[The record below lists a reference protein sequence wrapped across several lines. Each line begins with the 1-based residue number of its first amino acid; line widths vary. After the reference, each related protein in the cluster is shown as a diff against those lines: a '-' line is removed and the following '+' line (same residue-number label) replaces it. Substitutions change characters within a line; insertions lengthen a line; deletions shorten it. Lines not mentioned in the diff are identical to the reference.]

1 MVKQLNEKKIFFSIV
16 DKSSNLLVFFMI
28 IFSIIFILL
37 SNAVTLRRDKSI
49 LFSRVAIIVLL
60 YSSLLAISGLY
71 INYLDTGIGLYGGL
85 FHATSTTQ
93 VFHIFIFVISA
104 FILQLTAFYPRKVW
118 LPEYSSINKLFLY
131 DFLYYRTKIVNKMGE
146 QFQIIE
152 YPLILLFIITGAI
165 FLLSASDLVSIFL
178 SVELQSYGL
187 YLLSTI
193 YRNSEQATSG
203 GLTYFLLGGLS
214 SCFILLGTGL
224 LYANSGTTNLDGIYI
239 ITSLSDLAN
248 DNSNNIIY
256 GYKSYY
262 INSSLLILSVGFLFK
277 VSAAPFHF
285 WSPDVYDAIPT
296 IVTTFVAI
304 VAKISIFIFLL
315 ELVHYTS
322 NNLFNFQF
330 TWTTTLLVSSL
341 LSLIIGT
348 VVGLTQFRIKRL
360 FAYSTISHVGF
371 ILLALSINSIE
382 SIQAFIFYLMQY
394 SISNLN
400 AFIILI
406 SIGFS
411 LYCYI
416 NDDKEFKQLLDKN
429 NSPIQLISQ
438 LKGYFY
444 INPIL
449 ALSLAITIFSFVGI
463 PPLIGFFAKQM
474 VLSAAL
480 DNGYIFMALVAILTS
495 VISAVYY
502 LNIIK
507 QVFFDKTDYKINPEL
522 INIKLD
528 GNILKNNVLVQNL
541 NFNTNNIV
549 LSSYLTITISILTLV
564 ILLFM
569 FVPQEWL
576 SLANILA
583 LIIFNS

>member
-1 MVKQLNEKKIFFSIV
+1 MLIYSILFV
-16 DKSSNLLVFFMI
+16 
-28 IFSIIFILL
+28 LL

-49 LFSRVAIIVLL
+49 LFSRVAIIVLT
-60 YSSLLAISGLY
+60 YCSLLALY
-71 INYLDTGIGLYGGL
+71 SLIIQNSFKGIGLFGGL
-85 FHATSTTQ
+85 FHTTTITQ
-93 VFHIFIFVISA
+93 IFQIFIFLISA
-104 FILQLTAFYPRKVW
+104 VILQLTSFYPRRVW
-118 LPEYSSINKLFLY
+118 LKEYSSLNKLMFYKL
-131 DFLYYRTKIVNKMGE
+131 LYYRTKIVNKMGE
-146 QFQIIE
+146 QFKIIE

-165 FLLSASDLVSIFL
+165 FLVSTSDLVSIFI
-178 SVELQSYGL
+178 SIELQSYGL
-187 YLLSTI
+187 YLLSTL
-193 YRNSEQATSG
+193 YRNSELATSG

-224 LYANSGTTNLDGIYI
+224 LYANSGTTNLEGMYV
-239 ITSLSDLAN
+239 ITSLSDIGNELT
-248 DNSNNIIY
+248 NNVLY
-256 GYKSYY
+256 WYKSYY
-262 INSSLLILSVGFLFK
+262 INFSLLILSVGFLFK

-322 NNLFNFQF
+322 NSLFNFQF
-330 TWTTTLLVSSL
+330 SWTSSLLVSSL

-411 LYCYI
+411 LYFYI
-416 NDDKEFKQLLDKN
+416 NDSEDYKGLPDKN
-429 NSPIQLISQ
+429 NSPIQLITQ

-444 INPIL
+444 INPVL
-449 ALSLAITIFSFVGI
+449 ALSLSVTIFSFVGI

-480 DNGYIFMALVAILTS
+480 DSGYVFLALVAILTS

-502 LNIIK
+502 LNIIR
-507 QVFFDKTDYKINPEL
+507 QVFFDKSEYTTSPEL
-522 INIKLD
+522 ININLH
-528 GNILKNNVLVQNL
+528 GTILKNNVLVEEL
-541 NFNTNNIV
+541 IFKPKNII
-549 LSSYLTITISILTLV
+549 LSSYLTITISILTLI
-564 ILLFM
+564 ILLFI
-569 FVPQEWL
+569 FIPNEWL
-576 SLANILA
+576 SMANILA
-583 LIIFNS
+583 LILFNS

>member
-1 MVKQLNEKKIFFSIV
+1 M
-16 DKSSNLLVFFMI
+16 
-28 IFSIIFILL
+28 
-37 SNAVTLRRDKSI
+37 
-49 LFSRVAIIVLL
+49 
-60 YSSLLAISGLY
+60 
-71 INYLDTGIGLYGGL
+71 
-85 FHATSTTQ
+85 
-93 VFHIFIFVISA
+93 
-104 FILQLTAFYPRKVW
+104 
-118 LPEYSSINKLFLY
+118 
-131 DFLYYRTKIVNKMGE
+131 
-146 QFQIIE
+146 
-152 YPLILLFIITGAI
+152 
-165 FLLSASDLVSIFL
+165 
-178 SVELQSYGL
+178 
-187 YLLSTI
+187 
-193 YRNSEQATSG
+193 
-203 GLTYFLLGGLS
+203 TYFLLGGLS
-214 SCFILLGTGL
+214 SCFILLGTSL
-224 LYANSGTTNLDGIYI
+224 LYANSGTTNLDGIYV

-248 DNSNNIIY
+248 EGSNNILY
-256 GYKSYY
+256 WYKSYY
-262 INSSLLILSVGFLFK
+262 INFSLLILSVGFLFK

-285 WSPDVYDAIPT
+285 WSPGVYDAIPT

-322 NNLFNFQF
+322 NSLFSFNFS
-330 TWTTTLLVSSL
+330 WTSSLLISSL
-341 LSLIIGT
+341 LSLIVGT

-411 LYCYI
+411 LYYYV
-416 NDDKEFKQLLDKN
+416 NESDEYKQLDDKN

-438 LKGYFY
+438 LKGYFN
-444 INPIL
+444 INPVL
-449 ALSLAITIFSFVGI
+449 ALSLTITIFSFAGI

-480 DNGYIFMALVAILTS
+480 DSGYIFLALVAILTS
-495 VISAVYY
+495 VISGVYY

-507 QVFFDKTDYKINPEL
+507 QIFFDAPEHKVNPETVDIIL
-522 INIKLD
+522 H
-528 GNILKNNVLVQNL
+528 GNIIQNNKLVEKIT
-541 NFNTNNIV
+541 FKANNII
-549 LSSYLTITISILTLV
+549 LSSYLTITISVLTLI
-564 ILLFM
+564 ILLFI

-583 LIIFNS
+583 LIIFNQ